1 MKENVKVELDLS
13 IFAAKAYLKKTTG
26 VYTSDFVEKASL
38 ASLIL
43 DVDKLDIGK
52 LKTVLVDLSKLSNAV
67 SNGVVK
73 KSCVW

>member
-1 MKENVKVELDLS
+1 MKVELDLS

-26 VYTSDFVEKASL
+26 VDTSDFVEKASL
-38 ASLIL
+38 ASLKL

-73 KSCVW
+73 KSCV

>member
-1 MKENVKVELDLS
+1 MKVELDLS
-13 IFAAKAYLKKTTG
+13 IFATKAYLKKATG
-26 VYTSDFVEKASL
+26 VDTSDFVEKASL
-38 ASLIL
+38 ASLKL

-73 KSCVW
+73 KSCV

>member
-1 MKENVKVELDLS
+1 MKVELDLS
-13 IFAAKAYLKKTTG
+13 IFATKAYLKKTTG
-26 VYTSDFVEKASL
+26 VDTSDFVEKASL
-38 ASLIL
+38 ASLKL

>member
-1 MKENVKVELDLS
+1 MKENAKIELDLS
-13 IFAAKAYLKKTTG
+13 IFATKAYLKKTAG
-26 VYTSDFVEKASL
+26 VDTSDFVEKASL
-38 ASLIL
+38 ASLKL

>member
-1 MKENVKVELDLS
+1 MKVELGLS
-13 IFAAKAYLKKTTG
+13 IFATKAYLKKTTG
-26 VYTSDFVEKASL
+26 VDTSDFVEKASL
-38 ASLIL
+38 ASLKL

-73 KSCVW
+73 KSCV